1 MKYVFLTLMVLG
13 FVCVSNFLGATF
25 SDDTVL
31 LAVAIV
37 CAGGLAGGD

>member
-1 MKYVFLTLMVLG
+1 MKYVFLTLTVLW
-13 FVCVSNFLGATF
+13 FVCVSRFLGAEF
-25 SDDTVL
+25 SADAVL